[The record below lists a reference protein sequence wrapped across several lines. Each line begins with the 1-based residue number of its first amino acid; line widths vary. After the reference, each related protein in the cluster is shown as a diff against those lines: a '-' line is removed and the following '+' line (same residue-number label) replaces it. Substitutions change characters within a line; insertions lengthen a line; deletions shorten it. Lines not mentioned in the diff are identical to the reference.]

1 MIQPIHT
8 TDAPAP
14 GGHYSQAINYC
25 ALIFVSGQLAVNP
38 TTGEKMLG
46 SIEEQTAQVLENMR
60 QILLAAGSDIDCVL
74 KTTLYVSDINLW
86 GRVNKVYAD
95 FFGEHKP
102 ARSVVPVKELHYG
115 FQIELEAIAVKKQ
128 A

>member
-8 TDAPAP
+8 TAAPAL

-25 ALIFVSGQLAVNP
+25 ALIFVSGQLPVDPA
-38 TTGEKMLG
+38 TGEKCLG
-46 SIEEQTAQVLENMR
+46 SIEEQTALVLENMR

-74 KTTLYVSDINLW
+74 KTTLYVSDISLW
-86 GRVNKVYAD
+86 GKVNKVYAD

-102 ARSVVPVKELHYG
+102 ARSVVPVKELHYD
-115 FQIELEAIAVKKQ
+115 FQIELEAIAVKKE